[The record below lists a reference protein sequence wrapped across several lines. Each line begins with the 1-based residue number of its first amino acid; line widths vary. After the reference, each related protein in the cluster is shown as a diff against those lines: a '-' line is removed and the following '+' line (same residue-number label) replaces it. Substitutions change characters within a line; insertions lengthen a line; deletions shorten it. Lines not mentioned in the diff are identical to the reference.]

1 MRAIPTA
8 LKLKLLNRFKADDT
22 NSKPN
27 IRLVATQTSIN
38 TLLSEPIHEDISPA
52 LGDVAVR
59 QMEGESNLSRAYA
72 ICLDDGVANIYTRRF
87 PAGFDYKWE
96 FLWRYGPVSDV
107 AMEYDGVWK
116 MNAAQEWYF
125 LQTEEYPYIFT
136 VESGNLYVQ
145 YWDDASTRTL
155 LANNVSQISSCKG
168 WQSSVDIDLDQ
179 GLIIGYLREGRVYY
193 RALCCQSDGSYVW
206 ETEHEVTT
214 LGTGNTTLSVIR
226 TNDFR
231 IGLLAQNGNDMLLTL
246 THRNYAGMSVR
257 PESMHINTANARA
270 WLPDISR
277 YYGVTSEALGGKE
290 ALPYFM
296 LDTVESSPEV
306 SVTSVEKINR
316 EEGFACYGFRVFISH
331 ALNGTPDASFLPG
344 CKLSVSGVTVTSCDY
359 DAALQAFVLY
369 TSADIRRTLEVT
381 LTLPM
386 HRSLWYYRVQNEKWF
401 LPELSSVAE
410 AEAIY
415 YYAFTKETAT
425 AFVKDTARGWIDDA
439 VFTTL
444 YHEPCTATV
453 EISTATM
460 SLTPVSTLPI

>member
-87 PAGFDYKWE
+87 PAGFDFKWE

-179 GLIIGYLREGRVYY
+179 GLIIGYLREGRVFY
-193 RALCCQSDGSYVW
+193 RAFCCQSDGSHVW
-206 ETEHEVTT
+206 EGEHEVTA
-214 LGTGNTTLSVIR
+214 LGSGNTTLSVIR

-231 IGLLAQNGNDMLLTL
+231 IGFLAQNGNDMLLTL

-257 PESMHINTANARA
+257 PETVHINTTNARA
-270 WLPDISR
+270 WTPNIARFYTVENEAAGLK
-277 YYGVTSEALGGKE
+277 SE
-290 ALPYFM
+290 LPYFM
-296 LDTVESSPEV
+296 VDDATPSPEI
-306 SVTSVEKINR
+306 SVESVEKINR
-316 EEGFACYGFRVFISH
+316 DVGFACYGFRVYLDRP
-331 ALNGTPDASFLPG
+331 LNGTPDVAFLAG
-344 CKLSVSGVTVTSCDY
+344 CKVSAPNVTVTSAEY
-359 DAALQAFVLY
+359 DASLQALVLY
-369 TSADIRRTLEVT
+369 TSVDIRRTLEVT
-381 LTLPM
+381 ITIPE
-386 HRSLWYYRVQNEKWF
+386 HRQFWYYRLQNEKWY
-401 LPELSSVAE
+401 LPTLTAVAE

-415 YYAFTKETAT
+415 YYGYETETA
-425 AFVKDTARGWIDDA
+425 AISSFNPRVWIDEA
-439 VFTTL
+439 TFTSL
-444 YHEPCTATV
+444 FDEPSYATV
-453 EISTATM
+453 VLSASSM
-460 SLTPVSTLPI
+460 SLVPVSTLPI